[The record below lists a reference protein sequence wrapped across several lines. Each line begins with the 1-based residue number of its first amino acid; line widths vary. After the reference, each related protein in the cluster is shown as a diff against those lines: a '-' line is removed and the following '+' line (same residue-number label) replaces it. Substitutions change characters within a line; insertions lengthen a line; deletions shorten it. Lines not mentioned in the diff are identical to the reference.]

1 MYDIHVILEN
11 QVGALALLAT
21 TLGKHGIGLEGG
33 GVFSIEGKSHAH
45 FLVTQPEKTSNALA
59 TVGLKVESISKPVI
73 RKLKQERPGEL
84 GEIVSLLSRHQI
96 NILVQY
102 SDHNNRLILITDD
115 NILTAEV
122 TKKWKNLP
130 YDTKQK

>member
-1 MYDIHVILEN
+1 MYDIHVIIEN

-33 GVFSIEGKSHAH
+33 GVFSIEEKSHAH
-45 FLVTQPEKTSNALA
+45 FLVTQPEKASNALA
-59 TVGLKVESISKPVI
+59 TVGLKIESISKPVI

-84 GEIVSLLSRHQI
+84 GEIVSLLARHQI

-102 SDHNNRLILITDD
+102 SDHNNRLILITDN
-115 NILTAEV
+115 NILTTEV
-122 TKKWKNLP
+122 TKKWENLP

>member
-33 GVFSIEGKSHAH
+33 GVFSIEEKSHAH
-45 FLVTQPEKTSNALA
+45 FLVTQPEKARDAL
-59 TVGLKVESISKPVI
+59 TTEGLQVESIIQPVI

-84 GEIVSLLSRHQI
+84 GEIVSQLALHQI

-102 SDHNNRLILITDD
+102 SDHNNRLILITDN
-115 NILTAEV
+115 NILAAEV
-122 TKKWKNLP
+122 TKKWESQP
-130 YDTKQK
+130 

>member
-1 MYDIHVILEN
+1 M
-11 QVGALALLAT
+11 
-21 TLGKHGIGLEGG
+21 
-33 GVFSIEGKSHAH
+33 
-45 FLVTQPEKTSNALA
+45 
-59 TVGLKVESISKPVI
+59 I

-84 GEIVSLLSRHQI
+84 GEIVSQLALHQI

-102 SDHNNRLILITDD
+102 SDHNNRLILITDN

-122 TKKWKNLP
+122 TKKWESLP

>member
-45 FLVTQPEKTSNALA
+45 FLVTQPEKASNALA

-84 GEIVSLLSRHQI
+84 GEIVSQLALHQI

-102 SDHNNRLILITDD
+102 SDHNNRLILITDN

-122 TKKWKNLP
+122 TKKWESLP

>member
-1 MYDIHVILEN
+1 MYDIHVIIEN
-11 QVGALALLAT
+11 QVGALALFAT

-45 FLVTQPEKTSNALA
+45 FLVTQPEKASNALA
-59 TVGLKVESISKPVI
+59 TVGLKIESISKPVI

-84 GEIVSLLSRHQI
+84 GEIVSLLARHQI

-102 SDHNNRLILITDD
+102 SDHNNRLILITDN
-115 NILTAEV
+115 NILTTEV
-122 TKKWKNLP
+122 TKKWENLP

>member
-1 MYDIHVILEN
+1 MV
-11 QVGALALLAT
+11 LAL
-21 TLGKHGIGLEGG
+21 KGG

-45 FLVTQPEKTSNALA
+45 FLVTQPEKASNALA
-59 TVGLKVESISKPVI
+59 TVGLKIESISKPVI

-84 GEIVSLLSRHQI
+84 GEIVSLLARHQI

-102 SDHNNRLILITDD
+102 SDHNNRLILITDN
-115 NILTAEV
+115 NILTTEV
-122 TKKWKNLP
+122 TKKWENLP

>member
-21 TLGKHGIGLEGG
+21 TLGKHGVGLEGG
-33 GVFSIEGKSHAH
+33 GVFSIKGKSHAH
-45 FLVTQPEKTSNALA
+45 FLVTQPKKASNALA
-59 TVGLKVESISKPVI
+59 TVGLKIESISKPVI

-84 GEIVSLLSRHQI
+84 GEIVSQLALHQI

-102 SDHNNRLILITDD
+102 SDHNNRLILITDN
-115 NILTAEV
+115 NILAAEV
-122 TKKWKNLP
+122 TKKWENQP
-130 YDTKQK
+130 